1 MIKQN
6 GHLEN
11 LLVFP
16 KLIQSRLSPIQIHGQ
31 SELDWV
37 RVFFFSFFWKK
48 HKVFKCVGVREGCLG
63 WGCVRVSTCRYVNEV

>member
-37 RVFFFSFFWKK
+37 RFFRSFFFFFFLEKPTSFQ
-48 HKVFKCVGVREGCLG
+48 VCGSEGGMLGVGICV
-63 WGCVRVSTCRYVNEV
+63 SKYM